1 MGICPG
7 AGGQKAGI
15 CPKQK
20 RQNRAFAL
28 GGPEQ
33 KPGNCPKRGPARQG
47 FALVALS
54 KNRVLALGGA
64 KSAAKCALLK
74 RNPKSEA
81 KSNAKRTR
89 ATTPGIG
96 IFGCAYFPGD
106 SWASS
111 SARFH
116 AAFAAGV

>member
-1 MGICPG
+1 MALSKNREIALNG
-7 AGGQKAGI
+7 A
-15 CPKQK
+15 P
-20 RQNRAFAL
+20 
-28 GGPEQ
+28 
-33 KPGNCPKRGPARQG
+33 QG
-47 FALVALS
+47 RDLPLVALS
-54 KNRVLALGGA
+54 KNRVFALGGA

-74 RNPKSEA
+74 R
-81 KSNAKRTR
+81 NAKRTR